1 MGLIDS
7 HTHLTLEALIGQI
20 DAVLDRCAEAGVD
33 EMITVATDLADA
45 RRAMELAARCP
56 GRIHV
61 AAGFHPHEADRVAA
75 ADLTAMA
82 DIWHSPAIV
91 GIGEMGLDYHYDFA
105 DRDVQRRVFARQLEL
120 AEPLERPIVIHCR
133 EALDDTI
140 ALLCDHGYERRPVVF
155 HCFTGTQVAATR
167 IADHGWRI
175 SFTGIVTFRKSTE
188 LQAIAKAYPADAL
201 MIETDAPYLTPEPV
215 RNKRPNEPAFIRH
228 TARFLAELR
237 GISLD
242 ELTELTAR
250 NTRLFF
256 GL

>member
-7 HTHLTLEALIGQI
+7 HTHLTFDALINQI
-20 DAVLDRCAEAGVD
+20 DAVLARCAEAGVD
-33 EMITVATDLADA
+33 EMITVATDLAHA
-45 RRAMELAARCP
+45 RRAMELAARYP
-56 GRIHV
+56 GRVHM
-61 AAGFHPHEADRVAA
+61 AAGFHPHEADHVTPE
-75 ADLTAMA
+75 DLTAMA
-82 DIWHSPAIV
+82 DIWRRPAVV

-105 DRDVQRRVFARQLEL
+105 DRGAQRRVFARQLAL
-120 AEPLERPIVIHCR
+120 AEPLKQPIIVHCR
-133 EALDDTI
+133 EALDDTM
-140 ALLCDHGYERRPVVF
+140 ALLCDHGYECRPVVF
-155 HCFTGTQVAATR
+155 HCFTGTEADATR

-188 LQAIAKAYPADAL
+188 LQAIAKAYPAEAL
-201 MIETDAPYLTPEPV
+201 MIETDAPYLSPEPV

-250 NTRLFF
+250 NSRSFF
-256 GL
+256 GM